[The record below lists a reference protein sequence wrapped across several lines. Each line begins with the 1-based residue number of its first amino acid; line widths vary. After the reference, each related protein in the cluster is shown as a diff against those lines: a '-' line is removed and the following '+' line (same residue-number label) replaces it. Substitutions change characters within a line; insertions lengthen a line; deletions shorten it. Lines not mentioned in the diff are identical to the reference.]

1 MPTRWP
7 LALPPSSRPFVP
19 NGRVMR
25 DRTPRRAP
33 CAARMAAPGRK
44 VTLDRLDQ
52 LDDFEQ
58 QSAGCGVGLDEL
70 EPQPIAQAERVAGAL
85 ADQHLAALVVAEE
98 LLAERADGDQ
108 AVGAG
113 AVQGGEQAKA
123 RDAGDA
129 AGEGGADM
137 RRHIGRDIT

>member
-7 LALPPSSRPFVP
+7 LVLPPSSRPFVP
-19 NGRVMR
+19 NGRAMR

-33 CAARMAAPGRK
+33 RATRMAAHGRK
-44 VTLDRLDQ
+44 VTLDPLDQ

-58 QSAGCGVGLDEL
+58 QAAGGGVGLDEP

-98 LLAERADGDQ
+98 LLAERADGGQ

-113 AVQGGEQAKA
+113 AVPPGEQAQA
-123 RDAGDA
+123 P
-129 AGEGGADM
+129 
-137 RRHIGRDIT
+137 